1 MAVVVEVKVMGGE
14 IVVGGE
20 VVAET
25 EIVGAKVVEVEVVE
39 AQVIR
44 TEVVGVGVA
53 NRRSGTVVTAEVIVR
68 GSHFCSGAVV
78 RLGAI
83 VPDVSGRASLGQES
97 PVYKSPGGSRDV
109 RVTVGLVRDCYF

>member
-53 NRRSGTVVTAEVIVR
+53 NQRSGTVSQRKSLSEGVIFVR
-68 GSHFCSGAVV
+68 ESSSGWVPLYQMCRVGHRWVRNRRFTNRRAVV
-78 RLGAI
+78 GM
-83 VPDVSGRASLGQES
+83 
-97 PVYKSPGGSRDV
+97 
-109 RVTVGLVRDCYF
+109 